1 MMGSASLSSLF
12 SLQQTGPKAGT
23 PGVAEPQGA
32 PGAGGAPAAAGQQ
45 SSPIMM
51 FLPFLIMIPFFF
63 LMSRRQ
69 KKEQEARQNLKKG
82 DTVVTQS
89 GLIGELIESDERIAK
104 VKIAPGTTVRVLA
117 SSLGPLEAQ
126 APAKDK
132 DDAKDKDLKE
142 AKAVAGDKK

>member
-1 MMGSASLSSLF
+1 MGSASLSSLF
-12 SLQQTGPKAGT
+12 SLQQAGPKAGT

-32 PGAGGAPAAAGQQ
+32 PGAGGQQ
-45 SSPIMM
+45 QPQGSPIMM

-82 DTVVTQS
+82 DQVVTQA
-89 GLIGELIESDERIAK
+89 GLIGELMEMDERIAK
-104 VKIAPGTTVRVLA
+104 VKIAPGTTVRVLV

-126 APAKDK
+126 APAKEE
-132 DDAKDKDLKE
+132 AKDKDLKE
-142 AKAVAGDKK
+142 AKAVAGGDKK